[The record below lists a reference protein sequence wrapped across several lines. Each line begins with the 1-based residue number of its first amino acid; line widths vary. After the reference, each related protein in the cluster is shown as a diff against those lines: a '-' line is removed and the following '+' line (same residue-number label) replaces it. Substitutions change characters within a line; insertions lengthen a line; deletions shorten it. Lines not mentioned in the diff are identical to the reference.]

1 MVEMVEVV
9 EVVVEE
15 NSQDDKELIGST
27 GDCGHRRICHLRIP
41 TNNFKTIV
49 SVGRQYTVK
58 LSGQI
63 FTLPKLKL
71 H

>member
-1 MVEMVEVV
+1 MVEVV
-9 EVVVEE
+9 VDE

-41 TNNFKTIV
+41 TNTFKTIV